1 MNEQPIP
8 ANAASGD
15 PAVIPAAPVPP
26 SPAPASVAPR
36 GGMTLADLERRF
48 AAGRQA
54 PPASA
59 PNESTATKP
68 AVAQS
73 ATTATAPDPTSATAG
88 DVETE
93 AASDP
98 ESITPAA
105 AATPEETAAAVENE
119 TDPADPTPEAGSE
132 SAQKLA
138 KRYNKLVGVV
148 KTKDAELASLQAKVA
163 ELEAKATAPA
173 KAAAP
178 APVPSADPVGWRP
191 EIQQLDASIREAQQ
205 ALSWANANQDGV
217 TETVDGQEREFT
229 PETVRKI
236 RDGAMQEVAR
246 LTARRELT
254 AQKLTEAH
262 QTARQQAVD
271 TVLNAYPWAKDPESA
286 PMKAWADLAQ
296 QIPPHVQQVLNGLPD
311 GALLAADLVAG
322 RLARLNAAAPK
333 PASKPAPRPTAQP
346 TGAAAAPVRVNP
358 GQQKAEA
365 VAAEVKA
372 KGKMTVEQLT
382 QRSAARREALRAA

>member
-1 MNEQPIP
+1 
-8 ANAASGD
+8 
-15 PAVIPAAPVPP
+15 
-26 SPAPASVAPR
+26 
-36 GGMTLADLERRF
+36 MTLADLERRF

-59 PNESTATKP
+59 PNESPATKP

-73 ATTATAPDPTSATAG
+73 ATTATAPDPASATAG
-88 DVETE
+88 EEETA

-98 ESITPAA
+98 ETITPAA

-119 TDPADPTPEAGSE
+119 TDPADPTPEADAKE
-132 SAQKLA
+132 PPQKLA
-138 KRYNKLVGVV
+138 KRLNKLVGAL
-148 KTKDAELASLQAKVA
+148 KEKESALASLQAKVA

-205 ALSWANANQDGV
+205 ALTWANANQDGV

-236 RDGAMQEVAR
+236 RDGAMQELAR
-246 LTARRELT
+246 LNARRELT

-296 QIPPHVQQVLNGLPD
+296 QIPPHVQQVLNSLPD

-358 GQQKAEA
+358 GRQKEEA